1 MRGRPGAPTRPK
13 PKKPKGSK
21 AKPKKPKAVKPTAAA
36 LISALVSGG
45 LTQGQA
51 KFAVLT
57 SKSTGISVRVMGA
70 WVLAEGGPD
79 DNPLNIGPGNHYGSP
94 EGAAKAT
101 LSTLKSGPGPIRAIL
116 KAARTGD
123 DQKVMEAII
132 GGNRI
137 GGSYVTGTWGTV
149 GSKDG
154 TVAGSALGSSYDS
167 LGGAKVATAG
177 GGDTTLA
184 SITIPGVGP
193 VLTPNDIAGAI
204 GDVAGA
210 GEDVVN
216 AIPDGFAAIASVME
230 GIAKFFVGLGELL
243 LTPEGW
249 TRLAKLIGGAV
260 LLLWGLNGLANVVT
274 GSKPIS
280 GAAKLAVGAA
290 VLKKA

>member
-13 PKKPKGSK
+13 PKKPKGPK
-21 AKPKKPKAVKPTAAA
+21 KPKKPTAAKPTAAA

-51 KFAVLT
+51 KFAVLV
-57 SKSTGISVRVMGA
+57 SKQTGISVRVMGA

-94 EGAAKAT
+94 EGAAAAT
-101 LSTLKSGPGPIRAIL
+101 VKTLKTGPSGIRAIL
-116 KAARTGD
+116 KAARSGD
-123 DQKVMEAII
+123 DQKVMAAII
-132 GGNRI
+132 GGNSA
-137 GGSYVTGTWGTV
+137 GGSYVSGTWGTV
-149 GSKDG
+149 GGPGGSI
-154 TVAGSALGSSYDS
+154 AGSALGSSYDR
-167 LGGAKVATAG
+167 LGGAKVATTG

-193 VLTPNDIAGAI
+193 VLTPNDIAGGI
-204 GDVAGA
+204 SDIAGA
-210 GEDVVN
+210 GEDAIN
-216 AIPDGFAAIASVME
+216 AIPDGFAAVASVME

-249 TRLAKLIGGAV
+249 TRLAKLIGGAI

-274 GSKPIS
+274 GSRPIS
-280 GAAKLAVGAA
+280 SAAKLAVGAA